1 MARKKSAA
9 KKAKE
14 AEIKA
19 ETQVDV
25 PEIEKDN
32 EPTVDEFSGSGEE
45 LSSEDEDEFGE
56 LLTENVEGNIQKVLQ
71 AIQLKSKDLFDPK
84 IRFFEESNETAVN
97 HSSKKDKP
105 LYLKDYHR
113 QTLLSGQYKDDDGED
128 NAYGTVDG
136 EKPFVVVEREE
147 RNQLLDDIKNAFG
160 DQEEGLDDDMLQIKE
175 HPLEVP
181 TKLAPL
187 PDPEKDSGEFL
198 KAFLDNQAWI
208 PKKEDKVINLDDID
222 QGDDQEFDEAVED
235 FEKAYNFRYE
245 DPNSAEIVSYART
258 QATLRRGK
266 TNARKRAREKKQAA
280 ADQERE
286 ETEKA
291 LQQKKTQKVNKVMD
305 RLAKIKEAVGDEI
318 DDNMIEKVFGDSL
331 LNDDFDDADWDEKMA
346 QVFNEQ
352 YYGEEVTK
360 PVWSDD
366 GEEMEA
372 GNGEDAEDVEAEI
385 DEDTE
390 MSEEPPKKK
399 SKKEKLQE
407 KKKSKK
413 EKSSLKEKAAQI
425 VEANT
430 TKLLD
435 EVEEERGRG
444 KTQGFEKFKY
454 RDVSPESFGLSTREI
469 FLADDSELNKYFSI
483 KKFAPYKPKELAL
496 KEKRKYAK
504 KKHLQQ
510 WRKEVFHDKN
520 GPTKQAQEKDD
531 EIWIPV
537 TEEEEKGNRRET
549 HNRKEMKR
557 RKERKE
563 KKDKKPRS
571 TKS

>member
-19 ETQVDV
+19 ESQVDAS
-25 PEIEKDN
+25 EISKRD
-32 EPTVDEFSGSGEE
+32 EPTVDESSGSGEE
-45 LSSEDEDEFGE
+45 LSSEEEDEFGE

-71 AIQLKSKDLFDPK
+71 AIQLKSKDLLDPTV
-84 IRFFEESNETAVN
+84 RFFEEDSEAPIIN
-97 HSSKKDKP
+97 SSQKDKP

-113 QTLLSGQYKDDDGED
+113 QTLLSGQYKDDDDDD
-128 NAYGTVDG
+128 NAYGTIDG

-160 DQEEGLDDDMLQIKE
+160 GDEDDLDDDMLQIKE
-175 HPLEVP
+175 QSSEEPS
-181 TKLAPL
+181 KLALL

-208 PKKEDKVINLDDID
+208 PRKEDKVINLDDID

-280 ADQERE
+280 AEQERE

-352 YYGEEVTK
+352 YYGEDVTK

-366 GEEMEA
+366 GEDIEA
-372 GNGEDAEDVEAEI
+372 EEAEDVGADEDAEI
-385 DEDTE
+385 
-390 MSEEPPKKK
+390 SEEPPKKK

-469 FLADDSELNKYFSI
+469 FLADDSDLNKFFSI

-520 GPTKQAQEKDD
+520 GPAKQAQEKDD

-537 TEEEEKGNRRET
+537 TEEEEKG
-549 HNRKEMKR
+549 K
-557 RKERKE
+557 RKERKNRKD
-563 KKDKKPRS
+563 KKDKRDKKPRS
-571 TKS
+571 TKA